1 MTTENV
7 LGIGFAVIIILA
19 WITHVVKCLITAKYT
34 LLFVGSFIFPIGVI
48 HGVGIWV
55 GMAW

>member
-7 LGIGFAVIIILA
+7 LGIGFTVIKILA

-48 HGVGIWV
+48 HGLGIWV